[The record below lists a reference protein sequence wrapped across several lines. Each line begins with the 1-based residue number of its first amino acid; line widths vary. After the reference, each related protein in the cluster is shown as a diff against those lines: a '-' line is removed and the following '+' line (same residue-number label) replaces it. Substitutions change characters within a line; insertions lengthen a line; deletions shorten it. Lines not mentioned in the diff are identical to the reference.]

1 MPPRMAKGFS
11 QEVSDFDRQMGCMAS
26 MFQIFDRCR
35 LLTSR
40 RRGGSLEPSNKLP
53 PGHDLPGG
61 NTNAPVLNSAN
72 PNTSPEVLFS
82 TSTAENGML
91 SMESS
96 KVSSSSSSCSS
107 LSSLDSS
114 KPVQQE
120 LPYIKE
126 EPVVGRTVRS
136 SQSLNSCDK
145 EVKSKQ
151 RNTDFRDVVKD
162 SINRGLGV
170 LPIKTT
176 TMAQRKGLHKDSP
189 RPLLISKST
198 DGTYVIA
205 VDRSNELSAYVD
217 ESRRQPRFSC
227 DDRHLLQQAEDQDSQ
242 MPSSKLRVLP
252 RLSLDSRKESV
263 RPSWHMKN
271 FGYAKTD
278 DNLNDDVKSQE
289 SPSHRRTSGVIAK
302 LMGLEDTLGSSGS
315 ARSHRHAHD
324 IQNGN
329 PSYIPRSI
337 HPDPSLTQPIVQP
350 PILKTKPSARMVP
363 EAAPWKQQERGIR
376 RYYDEAKPRSV
387 STYNDIER
395 RLAHLAFSECN
406 KDLRALGI
414 LGNLHAKNT
423 PCQRD
428 YNARLLPIQKATTEG
443 NTTGQ
448 DLQSPVVIIKPA
460 RGITRPNASGAPLV
474 GLKIHKK
481 LQHEECP
488 FTRKSDSSG
497 RKKTHS
503 HNERAHSRADEAVG
517 SIISPS
523 PSRSLS
529 PRLVLRKSDCGRI
542 PHLAVPPT
550 SPAKALNE
558 VVSPRGRLRSRASQA
573 NSICR
578 DDKMSMVPES
588 RISLSKQVDM
598 AIIDYP
604 NPINGNTACS
614 HQSNTTSTLTQ
625 EETPPILSSDK
636 NNIHSLE
643 NILSPVSVLDAMFC
657 QNRSS
662 PSLRI
667 LSNSF
672 QDVATHT
679 LDECWNLVS
688 LPDTPTLKKKS
699 EGNHIIPENMKALI
713 QKLELLQLL
722 SDEAPGA
729 NDNSLTITANKY
741 HHYIYEILS
750 ASGLLHSELSSR
762 MMPCQ
767 FQLPSHAINPE
778 IFLVLEQAKPAAGK
792 LHRKLIF
799 DLANELIAQKIHG
812 GGSVRQQLQMIKC
825 NKSSGWNLFK
835 ELCSEI
841 EMLHPEAS
849 IIRLSEEKDEE
860 SKLAKNAVREMGK
873 WKSFD
878 CELQGIVVDIER
890 YIFKNLIDE
899 ALSSEAMRKV

>member
-1 MPPRMAKGFS
+1 MPSRMAKGFS

-26 MFQIFDRCR
+26 MFQIFDRRR

-40 RRGGSLEPSNKLP
+40 QRRGSLEPSNKLP
-53 PGHDLPGG
+53 PGHDLPGS

-72 PNTSPEVLFS
+72 PNTSLEVLFS
-82 TSTAENGML
+82 TSTAENGIL

-136 SQSLNSCDK
+136 SQGLNSCDK
-145 EVKSKQ
+145 EVKFKQ

-162 SINRGLGV
+162 SINRDLGV

-176 TMAQRKGLHKDSP
+176 TMAKRNGLHKDSP

-205 VDRSNELSAYVD
+205 VDRSSELSAYVD

-227 DDRHLLQQAEDQDSQ
+227 DDRHLLQQAEAQDSQ
-242 MPSSKLRVLP
+242 MPSSKLRELP
-252 RLSLDSRKESV
+252 RLSLDSRKESG
-263 RPSWHMKN
+263 RPSSHMKN

-278 DNLNDDVKSQE
+278 DSLNDNVKSQE

-337 HPDPSLTQPIVQP
+337 HPDPSVTQIVQP
-350 PILKTKPSARMVP
+350 PILKTKPSARMIP
-363 EAAPWKQQERGIR
+363 EAAPWKQQERGIKW
-376 RYYDEAKPRSV
+376 YYDEAKPRSV

-395 RLAHLAFSECN
+395 RLMHLAFSECD
-406 KDLRALGI
+406 KDLRALRI

-474 GLKIHKK
+474 GLKVHKK
-481 LQHEECP
+481 LQHEKRP
-488 FTRKSDSSG
+488 FTRKSDNSG

-503 HNERAHSRADEAVG
+503 HNERAHSRADEAIG

-542 PHLAVPPT
+542 PRLAVPPT

-578 DDKMSMVPES
+578 DDKMSMVPEN
-588 RISLSKQVDM
+588 RIRLSKQVDKG
-598 AIIDYP
+598 IIDYP
-604 NPINGNTACS
+604 NPINVNTACS

-643 NILSPVSVLDAMFC
+643 NIPSPISVLDATFC
-657 QNRSS
+657 QDRPS
-662 PSLRI
+662 PSLRTI
-667 LSNSF
+667 SNSF

-679 LDECWNLVS
+679 LDECWNPVS
-688 LPDTPTLKKKS
+688 LPETPTLKKNS

-722 SDEAPGA
+722 SDEAPDT
-729 NDNSLTITANKY
+729 NENLLMIIANKY

-762 MMPCQ
+762 MKPCQ
-767 FQLPSHAINPE
+767 FQLPGYAINPE
-778 IFLVLEQAKPAAGK
+778 VFLVLEQAKPAAGK

-799 DLANELIAQKIHG
+799 DLANELVAQKIHG
-812 GGSVRQQLQMIKC
+812 RGSVRQQLQMIQR

-841 EMLHPEAS
+841 EMLQPEAS
-849 IIRLSEEKDEE
+849 IIRSSEEKDEE

-878 CELQGIVVDIER
+878 CELQGIVLDIER

-899 ALSSEAMRKV
+899 VLSSEAMRKV